1 MKNRAPILPRDENK
15 TLAAKQ
21 IEGQVRRLAAPDVF
35 ADAKEVIID
44 YAGQSYRLRITR
56 NGKLILTK

>member
-1 MKNRAPILPRDENK
+1 MKNRAPILPRNVNK
-15 TLAAKQ
+15 TLASKQ
-21 IEGQVRRLAAPDVF
+21 VEGRVRRLAAPDIF
-35 ADAKEVIID
+35 ADAEEVIID

>member
-1 MKNRAPILPRDENK
+1 MKGSGPALPCDENK

-21 IEGQVRRLAAPDVF
+21 VEGQVRRLAATDIF
-35 ADAKEVIID
+35 ADAEEVIID